1 MLVMMT
7 KWATLEEI
15 DAVVAAIETKG
26 YTAVLSQE
34 EKG

>member
-1 MLVMMT
+1 MLVVMT

-26 YTAVLSQE
+26 YTARPI
-34 EKG
+34 